1 MAFDIEQPI
10 TSAKD
15 VKAFFNYLNVVEK
28 CNFHPDDDF
37 SDHIKHG
44 TEEQAFDATKA
55 AVLNARMAEA
65 KQVCGDDVYEIAV
78 DVFRQNQEKLKK
90 EANGGTIVALPVL
103 QFEKGGS
110 VSKLSIGQKYGDW
123 SVTQYNPVVHEE
135 SGGTRSGL
143 VKLVNQDTFDEVLI
157 QYDGSLRNAKW
168 FTKTD
173 GKAIEGQ
180 TPEKVIEKLKLA
192 TQKAKGGGAGVSPIR
207 PETIRAIELDF
218 LSDKELYHNYKG
230 IYDSD
235 DLENGIQLEWG
246 KYGYSVAESEQ
257 ETDRSRLYP
266 GATKFNERNIGK
278 LYAKVEHGDKYNM
291 VQIQDYDMLAND
303 EGEVSTMPLKYFNV
317 LKKSHPKH
325 KNVLSRLAKE
335 AKKAKAIKDAEVI
348 AEKLNLSKEKATL
361 IVNRLSDFSYF
372 AFERN
377 RFQVYSTRNFL
388 KKDFKDLQEALDYL
402 KSSFATEVY
411 NYVYANTNDRN
422 ERISEGK
429 VFLFGQTMF
438 EIKFNRNG
446 FIFKPNGETD
456 WSKRGV
462 TLEMRP
468 YFAINT
474 GDYSKQEI
482 IAMLQKGIDDFLWS
496 FNYLVAPT
504 LKEHKKNGGQMVDA
518 QEFPKEIVIDGH
530 LMRFDKGSDTHLAE
544 FKKQKM
550 AGAKEIYWYD
560 PFHAYQFADGEIKI
574 YLDSNFIN
582 KTAKDLKEAKFIVDN
597 LAKGAGYGKEY
608 LENTFVRE
616 ERGRSYITTP
626 IGPYTNALE
635 YVPGKKEQAI
645 KVLELRKEGANLTV
659 GMKSGGTLHVKRFK
673 NGELKAYTKDELK
686 NQYPKD
692 LSFEAKKK
700 LFLEGKLSKSE
711 SEYKSSLIKY
721 VDWSE
726 TYIQKIEI
734 DGKSFYVFMFRE
746 PSSPLTIQMWHSS
759 SLESLENRIKSHNE
773 ISDSISFSPRFPKFQ
788 EEDEFIQAVIFNKKQ
803 MQKSDARAF
812 LNKYGFSLNMEET
825 TNFYKHNERNENL
838 FDKDSFHIKEIQP
851 GIKLVIAK
859 LKK

>member
-110 VSKLSIGQKYGDW
+110 V
-123 SVTQYNPVVHEE
+123 
-135 SGGTRSGL
+135 
-143 VKLVNQDTFDEVLI
+143 
-157 QYDGSLRNAKW
+157 
-168 FTKTD
+168 
-173 GKAIEGQ
+173 
-180 TPEKVIEKLKLA
+180 
-192 TQKAKGGGAGVSPIR
+192 
-207 PETIRAIELDF
+207 
-218 LSDKELYHNYKG
+218 
-230 IYDSD
+230 
-235 DLENGIQLEWG
+235 
-246 KYGYSVAESEQ
+246 
-257 ETDRSRLYP
+257 
-266 GATKFNERNIGK
+266 
-278 LYAKVEHGDKYNM
+278 
-291 VQIQDYDMLAND
+291 
-303 EGEVSTMPLKYFNV
+303 
-317 LKKSHPKH
+317 
-325 KNVLSRLAKE
+325 AKE
-335 AKKAKAIKDAEVI
+335 E
-348 AEKLNLSKEKATL
+348 
-361 IVNRLSDFSYF
+361 Y
-372 AFERN
+372 
-377 RFQVYSTRNFL
+377 
-388 KKDFKDLQEALDYL
+388 
-402 KSSFATEVY
+402 
-411 NYVYANTNDRN
+411 
-422 ERISEGK
+422 
-429 VFLFGQTMF
+429 
-438 EIKFNRNG
+438 
-446 FIFKPNGETD
+446 
-456 WSKRGV
+456 
-462 TLEMRP
+462 
-468 YFAINT
+468 
-474 GDYSKQEI
+474 
-482 IAMLQKGIDDFLWS
+482 
-496 FNYLVAPT
+496 
-504 LKEHKKNGGQMVDA
+504 KKNGGQMIDA

-626 IGPYTNALE
+626 VGPYTNALE

-645 KVLELRKEGANLTV
+645 KVLELRKEGANLTE
-659 GMKSGGTLHVKRFK
+659 GMKSGGTLHVKRFE
-673 NGELKAYTKDELK
+673 NGALKAYTKDELK
-686 NQYPKD
+686 TQYPKD